1 MSSEYF
7 ESFAKWLSI
16 LKIAAMSLLYRILS
30 FCLIIA
36 GLLLSAGCS
45 VKTKMQKDKE
55 SFVESSSNLLI
66 YIQQGRCAGKCTV
79 YEASFYSG
87 KQLVYNGESRMPL
100 IGKFRYLLPAEMT
113 KNLIFEAVKMNLA
126 QLPDSV
132 EIPEGAQKI
141 VLKIVMNG
149 KMKRIVAS
157 PSNCDPVFRNYIRML
172 HTEVCAMVTEQ
183 EGVIMP

>member
-1 MSSEYF
+1 
-7 ESFAKWLSI
+7 
-16 LKIAAMSLLYRILS
+16 MSLVNRFLP
-30 FCLIIA
+30 FCLTITW
-36 GLLLSAGCS
+36 LLICNSCS
-45 VKTKMQKDKE
+45 VKSKVQKDKE

-66 YIQQGRCAGKCTV
+66 YIQQSPCASKCSV

-87 KQLVYNGESRMPL
+87 KQLVYNGQSRMPL

-113 KNLIFEAVKMNLA
+113 KNLIYEAVKMNLA

-149 KMKRIVAS
+149 RMKRIVGT
-157 PSNCDPVFRNYIRML
+157 PGFDPVFKNFIKLL
-172 HTEVCAMVTEQ
+172 HAEVCAMVTEQ
-183 EGVIMP
+183 EGVFMP

>member
-1 MSSEYF
+1 
-7 ESFAKWLSI
+7 
-16 LKIAAMSLLYRILS
+16 MSLLFRILT
-30 FCLIIA
+30 FCLFFA
-36 GLLLSAGCS
+36 GLLIFAGCS
-45 VKTKMQKDKE
+45 MKTKVQKDKE

-66 YIQQGRCAGKCTV
+66 YIQQGPCAAKCTV

-87 KQLVYNGESRMPL
+87 KQLVYNGKYRMPL

-113 KNLIFEAVKMNLA
+113 KNLIFEAVKLNLA
-126 QLPDSV
+126 QLPDSA

-149 KMKRIVAS
+149 KLKRIVAS
-157 PSNCDPVFRNYIRML
+157 PTNCDPVFRNFIRLL